1 MLHSLYFTAP
11 GQVELRQE
19 PLPPPGSG
27 QALVQTVCT
36 AISPGTE
43 MLIFR
48 GQFPASLALDENLS
62 ALSGRFHYPLR
73 YGYAAAGRVIETGK
87 DVDPA
92 WQDRLVFAFQPHAS
106 HFIAPVAELLPIP
119 EGVSTE
125 QAVFLP
131 NLETALNFV
140 MDGAP
145 LIGEHVL
152 VFGQGIVGLLTSALL
167 AQFPLQSLVCLDPL
181 PLRRQA
187 ALALGVT
194 NALNPIETNF
204 PDRLK
209 EFQPSGADLVYEL
222 SGAPLALDQAIAATG
237 FGGRVVI
244 GSWYGEKRVQLDLG
258 GHFHRS
264 RIRLISSQVSS
275 LAPELTGRWN
285 KTRRFELA
293 WKLLSSLQPERWITH
308 RFLLAQAQQAYHL
321 IDQHPQDTIQV
332 VLQAG

>member
-1 MLHSLYFTAP
+1 MHQSLYFTAP

-19 PLPPPGSG
+19 PLPQPGSG
-27 QALVQTVCT
+27 QAFVQTVCT

-48 GQFPASLALDENLS
+48 GQFPTSLALDENLS
-62 ALSGRFHYPLR
+62 ALSGGFHYPLR
-73 YGYAAAGRVIETGK
+73 YGYAAAGRVIEIGK
-87 DVDPA
+87 DVDSA

-119 EGVSTE
+119 AGVSPE

-140 MDGAP
+140 MDGTP

-181 PLRRQA
+181 LLRRQA

-194 NALNPIETNF
+194 AALNPSATDF
-204 PDRLK
+204 LDRLK
-209 EFQPSGADLVYEL
+209 EFQPSGADLGYEL
-222 SGAPLALDQAIAATG
+222 SGAPPALDQAIAATG

-244 GSWYGEKRVQLDLG
+244 GSWYGEKRVQLNLG
-258 GHFHRS
+258 GYFHRS

-285 KTRRFELA
+285 KARRFELA
-293 WKLLSSLQPERWITH
+293 WKLLAELHPERWITH
-308 RFLLAQAQQAYHL
+308 RFPLAQARQAYDL

-332 VLQAG
+332 IFQF

>member
-1 MLHSLYFTAP
+1 MIQSLYFTAP

-27 QALVQTVCT
+27 QVVVQTLCT

-62 ALSGRFHYPLR
+62 ALSGGFHYPLR

-92 WQDRLVFAFQPHAS
+92 WQDRLVFAFQPHTS
-106 HFIAPVAELLPIP
+106 HFLAPAAELQPIP
-119 EGVSTE
+119 EDVTPE

-152 VFGQGIVGLLTSALL
+152 IFGQGIVGLLTSALL
-167 AQFPLQSLVCLDPL
+167 AQFPLQSLVCLEPL

-194 NALNPIETNF
+194 AVLNPGESNGVDKLREI
-204 PDRLK
+204 
-209 EFQPSGADLVYEL
+209 QPSGADLVYEL
-222 SGAPLALDQAIAATG
+222 SGAPPALNQAIAATC

-258 GHFHRS
+258 GYFHRS

-285 KTRRFELA
+285 KARRFELA
-293 WKLLSSLQPERWITH
+293 WKLLARIHPERWITH
-308 RFLLAQAQQAYHL
+308 RFALSQAQQAYNL
-321 IDQHPQDTIQV
+321 IDRQPQDAIQV
-332 VLQAG
+332 LFQF

>member
-1 MLHSLYFTAP
+1 MLQSLYFTAP

-27 QALVQTVCT
+27 QALVQTLCT

-62 ALSGRFHYPLR
+62 ALSGGFRYPLR
-73 YGYAAAGRVIETGK
+73 YGYAAAGQVIETGK

-119 EGVSTE
+119 EGVNPE

-145 LIGEHVL
+145 LIGEQVL

-187 ALALGVT
+187 ALALGITAV
-194 NALNPIETNF
+194 LNPGESNWL
-204 PDRLK
+204 DKLK
-209 EFQPSGADLVYEL
+209 EFQPSAADLVYEL
-222 SGAPLALDQAIAATG
+222 SGAPPALDQAIAATG

-244 GSWYGEKRVQLDLG
+244 GSWYGEKRVQLNLG
-258 GHFHRS
+258 GDFHRS
-264 RIRLISSQVSS
+264 RIRLISSQVSN

-285 KTRRFELA
+285 KARRFELA
-293 WKLLSSLQPERWITH
+293 WKLLARFHPERWITH
-308 RFLLAQAQQAYHL
+308 RFPLSQAQQAFTL

-332 VLQAG
+332 IFQF